1 MDRMVMTPLRQPEHF
16 NNKKSVNC
24 ELYSIQSDVSIWF
37 LPMTKA
43 AQVGTRNEQ
52 QVIDTSDPSTELQ
65 TYGTYIFPR
74 NSR

>member
-1 MDRMVMTPLRQPEHF
+1 MDRMVMTPLRQPEH
-16 NNKKSVNC
+16 
-24 ELYSIQSDVSIWF
+24 LYSNKIYVNYFCQSDVSLWF